1 LADNIAG
8 PGGGPRMSGAPRGI
22 AAGGKDMNVIR
33 WEPFG
38 AMDEMFNRFPS
49 MLERWARLSG
59 SGEKGTEWSPSAD
72 ISETDQEYLIRAS
85 LPAVRKEDV
94 SVTVEDGMLTV
105 SGERRQRE
113 EQKDEK
119 FHKVESFYGS
129 FSRSFSLPEGTDPS
143 AIRAESKDGVL
154 TIHVPKMKAAA
165 RKPTTIKVQ

>member
-1 LADNIAG
+1 
-8 PGGGPRMSGAPRGI
+8 
-22 AAGGKDMNVIR
+22 MNVIR

-38 AMDEMFNRFPS
+38 AMEDMVNRFPS
-49 MLERWARLSG
+49 MFERWARLSG
-59 SGEKGTEWSPSAD
+59 GGEKGTGWSPSVD
-72 ISETDQEYLIRAS
+72 ISETDQEYLIRAA

-94 SVTVEDGMLTV
+94 NVTVEDGMLTV